1 MKQMMKLIV
10 AILVFSSVVYA
21 CKVKQQQSN
30 TSPQKNQPVAVQ
42 KVEDEDLIKML
53 SRNWVVNVVNYQA
66 DARKNVLYER
76 GIDANLHD
84 FSKESFKI
92 TEDEKVV
99 YTDEGGQ
106 KHLGTWDLKDN
117 NTKLLMEFEDG
128 QEVSWNIIEKD
139 KNQLVIHMS
148 IDARKVNWNISNIS
162 EIDIPT
168 AAVFAGFYAGIVDEK
183 TETVN
188 ITYKMNPR
196 G

>member
-1 MKQMMKLIV
+1 MKQTIKLIA

-30 TSPQKNQPVAVQ
+30 LAVAKNQSVAVQ
-42 KVEDEDLIKML
+42 EVDDETLVKML
-53 SRNWVVNVVNYQA
+53 ARNWIVNVVNYQA

-84 FSKESFKI
+84 FSKESFRI
-92 TEDEKVV
+92 TADEKVI

-106 KHLGTWDLKDN
+106 KHVGTWDLKDN

-128 QEVSWNIIEKD
+128 EEVSFNIIEKN
-139 KNQLVIHMS
+139 KNQLVLHMS
-148 IDARKVNWNISNIS
+148 IDARKVKWDISNLN

-168 AAVFAGFYAGIVDEK
+168 AAVFAGFYAGLVDER

-188 ITYKMNPR
+188 ITYKMNPI

>member
-1 MKQMMKLIV
+1 MKQMIKLTV
-10 AILVFSSVVYA
+10 AILVFSSVMYG

-30 TSPQKNQPVAVQ
+30 LLPQKNHLVVVQ
-42 KVEDEDLIKML
+42 EVDDETLVNIL
-53 SRNWVVNVVNYQA
+53 SRNWIVNVVNYQA

-92 TEDEKVV
+92 SADEKVI

-106 KHLGTWDLKDN
+106 KHIGTWDLKDN

-128 QEVSWNIIEKD
+128 EEVSWNIIEKN
-139 KNQLVIHMS
+139 KNQLIIHMS
-148 IDARKVNWNISNIS
+148 IDAQKVKWDISNLN

-168 AAVFAGFYAGIVDEK
+168 AAVFAGFYVGIVDEK

-188 ITYKMNPR
+188 ITYKMNPK

>member
-1 MKQMMKLIV
+1 MKQMIKLTM
-10 AILVFSSVVYA
+10 AILIFSSVVYA

-30 TSPQKNQPVAVQ
+30 LLPQKNQSVAVQ
-42 KVEDEDLIKML
+42 EVNNEMLVNIL
-53 SRNWVVNVVNYQA
+53 SRNWIVNVVNYQA
-66 DARKNVLYER
+66 DTRKNVLYER

-92 TEDEKVV
+92 SSDEKVV

-106 KHLGTWDLKDN
+106 KHVGSWDLKDN

-128 QEVSWNIIEKD
+128 QEISWNIIEKN
-139 KNQLVIHMS
+139 KNQLVLHMS
-148 IDARKVNWNISNIS
+148 IDARKVKWDISNLN

-183 TETVN
+183 TERVN

>member
-42 KVEDEDLIKML
+42 EVEDEDLMKML

>member
-1 MKQMMKLIV
+1 MMKLIV
-10 AILVFSSVVYA
+10 AILVFSSVVLA
-21 CKVKQQQSN
+21 CKIKQQKSIS
-30 TSPQKNQPVAVQ
+30 TPQKNQSVVVQ
-42 KVEDEDLIKML
+42 ELDDEDLIKML
-53 SRNWVVNVVNYQA
+53 SKNWVVNVVNYQA
-66 DARKNVLYER
+66 DTRKNVLYER

-92 TEDEKVV
+92 TKDEKVV
-99 YTDEGGQ
+99 YTDESGQ
-106 KHLGTWDLKDN
+106 KLLGIWDLKEN

-128 QEVSWNIIEKD
+128 QEVFWDIMEKN
-139 KNQLVIHMS
+139 KNQLVIRMS
-148 IDARKVNWNISNIS
+148 IDARKVKWDISNMS

>member
-76 GIDANLHD
+76 GINANLHD

>member
-1 MKQMMKLIV
+1 MKQTMKVIA

-30 TSPQKNQPVAVQ
+30 SAPQKIQPVAVQ
-42 KVEDEDLIKML
+42 EVDDESLIKML

-99 YTDEGGQ
+99 YTDEGGI
-106 KHLGTWDLKDN
+106 KHLGTWDLKDS
-117 NTKLLMEFEDG
+117 NTKLVMEFEDG
-128 QEVSWNIIEKD
+128 QEVSWNIIEKN

-148 IDARKVNWNISNIS
+148 IDARKVKWDISNIS

-196 G
+196 S

>member
-1 MKQMMKLIV
+1 MMKLIV
-10 AILVFSSVVYA
+10 AILVFSSVVLA
-21 CKVKQQQSN
+21 CKIKQQKSIS
-30 TSPQKNQPVAVQ
+30 TPQKNQSVVVQ
-42 KVEDEDLIKML
+42 ELDDENLIKML

-84 FSKESFKI
+84 FSKESFTI
-92 TEDEKVV
+92 TKDEKVV
-99 YTDEGGQ
+99 YTDESGQ
-106 KHLGTWDLKDN
+106 KHIGIWDLKEN
-117 NTKLLMEFEDG
+117 NTKLLMEFNDG
-128 QEVSWNIIEKD
+128 QEVSWDIMEKN

-148 IDARKVNWNISNIS
+148 IDARKVKWDISNIN

>member
-42 KVEDEDLIKML
+42 EVEDEDLMKML

-106 KHLGTWDLKDN
+106 KYLGTWDLKDN

>member
-1 MKQMMKLIV
+1 MIKLTV
-10 AILVFSSVVYA
+10 AILIFSSVVYA
-21 CKVKQQQSN
+21 CKVKQQHSNLLPQNNQS
-30 TSPQKNQPVAVQ
+30 VAVQ
-42 KVEDEDLIKML
+42 EVNDEMLVNIL

-66 DARKNVLYER
+66 DTRKNVLYER

-92 TEDEKVV
+92 TADEKVV

-106 KHLGTWDLKDN
+106 KHIGNWDLKDN

-128 QEVSWNIIEKD
+128 EEVSWNIIEKN
-139 KNQLVIHMS
+139 KNQLILHMS
-148 IDARKVNWNISNIS
+148 IDARKVNWNITNLN

-183 TETVN
+183 TEKVI

>member
-1 MKQMMKLIV
+1 MKQTMKVIA

-21 CKVKQQQSN
+21 CKVKHQQSN
-30 TSPQKNQPVAVQ
+30 SAPQKIQPVAVQ
-42 KVEDEDLIKML
+42 EVDDESLIKML

-99 YTDEGGQ
+99 YTDEGGI
-106 KHLGTWDLKDN
+106 KHTGTWDLKDS
-117 NTKLLMEFEDG
+117 NTKLVMEFEDG
-128 QEVSWNIIEKD
+128 QEVSWNIIEKNE
-139 KNQLVIHMS
+139 NQLVIHMS
-148 IDARKVNWNISNIS
+148 IDAHKVKWDISNLS

>member
-106 KHLGTWDLKDN
+106 KHLGSWDLKDN

>member
-1 MKQMMKLIV
+1 MIKLTV

-30 TSPQKNQPVAVQ
+30 LLPQKNQSVAVQ
-42 KVEDEDLIKML
+42 EVDDETLVNIL
-53 SRNWVVNVVNYQA
+53 SRNWIVNVVNYQA
-66 DARKNVLYER
+66 DSRKNVLYER

-92 TEDEKVV
+92 SADEKVI

-106 KHLGTWDLKDN
+106 KHVGTWDLKDN
-117 NTKLLMEFEDG
+117 NTKLLMEFDDG
-128 QEVSWNIIEKD
+128 EEVSWNIIEKN
-139 KNQLVIHMS
+139 KNQLIIHMS
-148 IDARKVNWNISNIS
+148 IDARKVKWDISNLN
-162 EIDIPT
+162 EIDIQT